1 MSWST
6 SPPPGAPLPKMSNT
20 PPRLRSAS
28 VSQSRSHGPAAQD
41 SEPYI
46 PNDPADLALA
56 AGLVGEEAADVL
68 NHSSPAHAHEA
79 EDTLV
84 DQSEEVVETRERTL
98 MAARPWWKRPAP
110 WW

>member
-1 MSWST
+1 MSS
-6 SPPPGAPLPKMSNT
+6 T

-28 VSQSRSHGPAAQD
+28 ISQSQSHDPATQD
-41 SEPYI
+41 SGPYI

-68 NHSSPAHAHEA
+68 NHPSPTHAHEA

-84 DQSEEVVETRERTL
+84 DQSEELVETREHML